1 MRSHLLEG
9 KVRHRRSTPVTYA
22 LEHDVFY
29 VALDLAELDEVD
41 RSLRL
46 ISRNRRNA
54 LQFRDDDHWPDPAAD
69 LRATVLAHLRA
80 AGEAPDDW
88 QITLITNL
96 RVLGY
101 VFNPASFY
109 LCRDSAEVLRVVV
122 VEVHNTY
129 LERHLYTL
137 RPEVEGDRFRAS
149 MDKAFYVSPFIEM
162 EGRYTVHVQDEPTR
176 LRIAINERQGDAPL
190 LATSLVLERRR
201 LTDRMV
207 LRMLF
212 RHPFMTQRT
221 TALIHW
227 HALRLWRRGV
237 RFQRHGEAAAVR
249 AARPATRAGVR
260 VRSDERPTAPGPGPR
275 PGSDHHLPRR
285 TGRPRRRRPD
295 PGRLPDGRPVR
306 RTSPRVRRSGVR
318 PARRD
323 PRPR

>member
-9 KVRHRRSTPVTYA
+9 KVHHRRSTPVTYA

-46 ISRNRRNA
+46 VSRNRCNA

-80 AGEAPDDW
+80 QGETPDDW

-109 LCRDSAEVLRVVV
+109 LCRDGEGVLRMVV
-122 VEVHNTY
+122 VEVHNTH

-137 RPEVEGDRFRAS
+137 RPDPLRPDSLRPEVGGDRFRAS

-162 EGRYTVHVQDEPTR
+162 EGRYAVHVQDEPTR
-176 LRIAINERQGDAPL
+176 LRIAINERQGDAPF

-207 LRMLF
+207 LRMLV

-221 TALIHW
+221 IGLIHW
-227 HALRLWRRGV
+227 HALRLWRKGV
-237 RFQRHGEAAAVR
+237 RFHRHGEAATLAERGVAPP
-249 AARPATRAGVR
+249 AATSAAGHA
-260 VRSDERPTAPGPGPR
+260 SPR
-275 PGSDHHLPRR
+275 PG
-285 TGRPRRRRPD
+285 
-295 PGRLPDGRPVR
+295 
-306 RTSPRVRRSGVR
+306 GVR
-318 PARRD
+318 
-323 PRPR
+323 